1 MKISLK
7 HFFLGMLIGT
17 IPTCII
23 VLILAASGKP
33 QAEVLGSGT
42 NPNLIIITPD
52 PTPTPTPT
60 PSPSPTPSPTPKP
73 TPKPTPTPVPTPS
86 PSPTPTPKSYTRAEI
101 EALIDRFAGQYGT
114 DAGLLKFI
122 AQCESEFNP
131 LAVNGAYAGLFQF
144 GPVTWGSNRKA
155 MGEDPNT
162 NLRLDAEESA
172 QTAAYVLSTRGG
184 GVWPN
189 CLK

>member
-1 MKISLK
+1 MRISLK

-73 TPKPTPTPVPTPS
+73 TPKPTPTPVPTP
-86 PSPTPTPKSYTRAEI
+86 TPKPYTRAEI
-101 EALIDRFAGQYGT
+101 EALINEFAGVYRT
-114 DAGLLKFI
+114 DASLLKFI

-131 LAVNGAYAGLFQF
+131 LAVNGPYAGLFQF
-144 GPVTWGSNRKA
+144 GPKTWRSNRMA
-155 MGEDPNT
+155 MGEGLTD
-162 NLRLDAEESA
+162 LRLDAREA
-172 QTAAYVLSTRGG
+172 VKTAAYVLSTRGG

-189 CLK
+189 CLP